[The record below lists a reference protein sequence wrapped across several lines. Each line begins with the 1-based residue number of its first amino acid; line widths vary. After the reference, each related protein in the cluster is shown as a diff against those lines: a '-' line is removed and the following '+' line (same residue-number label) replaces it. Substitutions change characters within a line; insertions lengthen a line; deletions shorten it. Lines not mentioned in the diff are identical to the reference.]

1 METAKKKRINF
12 LVILLFSLSALIGT
26 ALMFVAVWGDIE
38 ATMFDATYNGEKNLG
53 TLSCPVLITPQ
64 DTGEFSAKITNPID
78 RTVKT
83 SVRVHVSSGFLTM
96 MREENEK
103 FELAPDESRK
113 LAWSVNPDEAAY
125 GKMVLVRIFLF
136 PNHPI
141 PSKDA
146 TCGILVVDIPLF
158 TGTQI
163 TIASTVLSAV
173 GMIAGTSI
181 WATNNEPLTKKKREV
196 LRSFSILTGVII
208 IGTIASIMGWWLIGT
223 IGIVVTVLMTF
234 GSITELIK

>member
-1 METAKKKRINF
+1 METAKRKRINV
-12 LVILLFSLSALIGT
+12 LIVILFSLSAVIGT
-26 ALMFVAVWGDIE
+26 ALMFIAVWGDIE

-53 TLSCPVLITPQ
+53 TLSCPVLITPK

-83 SVRVHVSSGFLTM
+83 SLRVHVSSGFLTM

-113 LAWSVNPDEAAY
+113 LAWTVDPDEAAY
-125 GKMVLVRIFLF
+125 GKMVLVRVFLF

-146 TCGILVVDIPLF
+146 TCGIFVVDLPLF
-158 TGTQI
+158 TGKQI
-163 TIASTVLSAV
+163 TIASTVLSSV
-173 GMIAGTSI
+173 GMIAGTSL
-181 WATNNEPLTKKKREV
+181 WAANNQPLTKKKREA
-196 LRSFSILTGVII
+196 LRAFSILSGAII
-208 IGTIASIMGWWLIGT
+208 VGTIASIMGWWLIGS

-234 GSITELIK
+234 GSITELLK